1 MTNVCSCQQSL
12 AALYLICQQ
21 AFPTKKGVDTEHLA
35 VCGLALQQTY
45 EDKLQRFLL
54 CTNSTALAQARK
66 EAEEAAAQAAATEE
80 SRQKAVGMGKPIFA
94 RSLKPLTEPKDVEF
108 HTAKRQRMQGDA
120 QADKVLNTRLQH
132 CYLQKTMH
140 SLTTLEKKKR
150 TPQKKAAWRF

>member
-1 MTNVCSCQQSL
+1 MFS
-12 AALYLICQQ
+12 
-21 AFPTKKGVDTEHLA
+21 
-35 VCGLALQQTY
+35 
-45 EDKLQRFLL
+45 
-54 CTNSTALAQARK
+54 CTNSTALAQAQK

-140 SLTTLEKKKR
+140 ALTTMEKKKH
-150 TPQKKAAWRF
+150 TPQKKSGVAFLTAARRPVADCMQQCMHTLLISQDHT